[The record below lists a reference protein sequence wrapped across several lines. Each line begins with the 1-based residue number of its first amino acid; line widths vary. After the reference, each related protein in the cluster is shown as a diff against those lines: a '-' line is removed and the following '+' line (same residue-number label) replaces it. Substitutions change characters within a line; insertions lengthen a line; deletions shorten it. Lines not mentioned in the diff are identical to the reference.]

1 MVYICK
7 SQPFWIR
14 QKAIF
19 NQNLWLFNKFMV
31 FFYHSQKK
39 GISMKNQNIGY
50 VAGKIQG
57 GSKSYISG
65 KLNDKNGTKEVAQLV
80 YDLDILGLDGNTHT
94 LRTPYENIA
103 NQETYLHFFHDE
115 DNVILDAFKC
125 HSEEINYLSGSLDS
139 GSIKFFSGAS
149 IFLAIALFL
158 FSPLL
163 GLMIPFQSGVSSLGL
178 SILTTLPVAL
188 DTIAIVISGIII
200 AVSLHEG
207 LFSNIPKHVKY
218 SRYKAFKH
226 NVALNNEK
234 IKATIFK

>member
-1 MVYICK
+1 
-7 SQPFWIR
+7 
-14 QKAIF
+14 
-19 NQNLWLFNKFMV
+19 
-31 FFYHSQKK
+31 
-39 GISMKNQNIGY
+39 MKNQNIGY

-80 YDLDILGLDGNTHT
+80 YDLDILDLDGNTHT

-103 NQETYLHFFHDE
+103 NQEAYLHFFHDE

-139 GSIKFFSGAS
+139 DSIKLFSCAS
-149 IFLAIALFL
+149 IFMAIALFL

-163 GLMIPFQSGVSSLGL
+163 GLMIPLQSGVSSLGL

-200 AVSLHEG
+200 AVSLYEG
-207 LFSNIPKHVKY
+207 LFSNIPKHVKH
-218 SRYKAFKH
+218 RKYKAFKH
-226 NVALNNEK
+226 RVALNNEK
-234 IKATIFK
+234 IKSTIFK